1 MRWLRR
7 MSGGRLNGL
16 RRLGAAEEEQVVLSS
31 AAQQQAQNV
40 KQSPKQLQDSFGRQH
55 TYLRISLTERC
66 NLRCMYCMPE
76 EGIELSPS
84 EKLLTAAEIERV
96 TRVFLSHGINKVRLT
111 GGEPLVRKD
120 FDYIMERMGAL
131 KRNPEYNLRNIAIT
145 TNGISLKRKLNDLV
159 SAGLTA
165 VNISLDTL
173 VPAKFELITRRLG
186 HERVLEAIDA
196 SLDANFGPVKINC
209 VLMRGVNDDE
219 LIDFCRLTEK
229 KNIDMRFI
237 EYMPF
242 DGNKWSNKKFVSY
255 AEAMER
261 ITGEFGKVDKAF
273 DERNDTS
280 KHYRIPGFQGRI
292 GFITSMSNHFCGT
305 CNRLRL
311 TADGNLKVCLFGSAE
326 VSLRDIMRDGGTDED
341 LSEVIAAAVY
351 KKHFALGGNQD
362 MFEIAS
368 HKNRPMITIG
378 G

>member
-1 MRWLRR
+1 

-351 KKHFALGGNQD
+351 KKHFALGGNQV
-362 MFEIAS
+362 A
-368 HKNRPMITIG
+368 
-378 G
+378 